1 MRREALEILLAAA
14 VSAGVPAGAADAP
27 AAVATVADPVSARA
41 YEVKFKSLA
50 DAAELVSPLLTPQGS
65 VTLQPRLKTLTIQD
79 RVSILDRV
87 ASLLKSFDVAPR
99 NVEIAMSL
107 FLGTD
112 RREQEAGRLIPPSSM
127 TKDVRGI
134 AETLGDFTKWNAY
147 EPLGGR
153 AVTGVEGGRVTVN
166 LSDEYRVTY
175 DIDTVREQS
184 VKLTNFV
191 LQRVTRGTD
200 GKEKVQDVYSAAVVL
215 PVGRMLMLGAAQ
227 NPESKRALFLTL
239 QARPR

>member
-1 MRREALEILLAAA
+1 MTRPALATLLACCLW
-14 VSAGVPAGAADAP
+14 AGQP
-27 AAVATVADPVSARA
+27 AAAAAAPGTADPVSARA
-41 YEVKFKSLA
+41 YVVKFKSLA
-50 DAAELVSPLLTPQGS
+50 DSAELIGPLLSPQGS
-65 VTLQPRLKTLTIQD
+65 LTLQPRLKTLMIQD
-79 RVSILDRV
+79 RVSVLDRV
-87 ASLLKSFDVAPR
+87 ASLLASFDVAPR

-112 RREQEAGRLIPPSSM
+112 RREQEAGRIIPSSSM

-153 AVTGVEGGRVTVN
+153 AVTGAEGGRVTVN
-166 LSDEYRVTY
+166 LSEEYRVVY
-175 DIDTVREQS
+175 DIDTVRDQS

-191 LQRVTRGTD
+191 LQRVTRGAD

>member
-1 MRREALEILLAAA
+1 VRREAFEILLVAAL
-14 VSAGVPAGAADAP
+14 VSGTPLLAAEAP
-27 AAVATVADPVSARA
+27 PPEGPVLARA

-50 DAAELVSPLLTPQGS
+50 DAAELVSPLLTSQGS
-65 VTLQPRLKTLTIQD
+65 VTLQPRLKTLTVQD
-79 RVSILDRV
+79 HASVLDRV
-87 ASLLKSFDVAPR
+87 GSLLASFDVAPR

-112 RREQEAGRLIPPSSM
+112 RREQEAGRTIPPSSM
-127 TKDVRGI
+127 TRDVRGI

-153 AVTGVEGGRVTVN
+153 AVTGAEGGRVTAN

-175 DIDTVREQS
+175 DIDTVRDQS

-191 LQRVTRGTD
+191 LQRITRGPD

-215 PVGRMLMLGAAQ
+215 PVGRMLTVGAAQ

>member
-1 MRREALEILLAAA
+1 MRRLAAGILLAAGLA
-14 VSAGVPAGAADAP
+14 AGAAP
-27 AAVATVADPVSARA
+27 AAEVPPAADPVSARA

-50 DAAELVSPLLTPQGS
+50 DAAELVSPLLSSQGTL
-65 VTLQPRLKTLTIQD
+65 TLQPRLKAITVQD
-79 RVSILDRV
+79 HVSVLGRV
-87 ASLLKSFDVAPR
+87 AALLRSFDIAPR
-99 NVEIAMSL
+99 NVEIALSL

-112 RREQEAGRLIPPSSM
+112 KRAQEAGRSVPPSSM
-127 TKDVRGI
+127 TRDVRGI

-175 DIDTVREQS
+175 DIDTVRDQS

-191 LQRVTRGTD
+191 LQRITRGAD
-200 GKEKVQDVYSAAVVL
+200 GKTDVQDVYSAAVVL

>member
-1 MRREALEILLAAA
+1 MRRLALGIVL
-14 VSAGVPAGAADAP
+14 VAGLAGAATAADPAP
-27 AAVATVADPVSARA
+27 ASDPVSARA

-50 DAAELVSPLLTPQGS
+50 DAAELVSPLLSREGTL
-65 VTLQPRLKTLTIQD
+65 TLQPRLKAITVQD
-79 RVSILDRV
+79 RVSVLGRV
-87 ASLLKSFDVAPR
+87 AALLQSFDLAPR
-99 NVEIAMSL
+99 NVEISLSL

-112 RREQEAGRLIPPSSM
+112 KRAQEAGRTVPPSAM
-127 TKDVRGI
+127 TRDVRGI

-166 LSDEYRVTY
+166 LSDEYRVAY
-175 DIDTVREQS
+175 VIDTVGDQS
-184 VKLTNFV
+184 VKLSNFV
-191 LQRVTRGTD
+191 LQRVVRGAD
-200 GKEKVQDVYSAAVVL
+200 GKTEVQDVYSAAVVL

>member
-1 MRREALEILLAAA
+1 MRRVLAVVLLAAA
-14 VSAGVPAGAADAP
+14 ASYAAAADAP
-27 AAVATVADPVSARA
+27 AADPVSARA
-41 YEVKFKSLA
+41 YAVKFKSLA
-50 DAAELVSPLLTPQGS
+50 DAAEIVSPVLSRDGA
-65 VTLQPRLKTLTIQD
+65 VTLQPRLKTLTVQD
-79 RVSILDRV
+79 HVSVLDRIG
-87 ASLLKSFDVAPR
+87 SLLGSFDTAPR

-112 RREQEAGRLIPPSSM
+112 KREQEAGRNVPPTTM
-127 TKDVRGI
+127 TRDVRGI
-134 AETLGDFTKWNAY
+134 AETLGDFTKWNSY

-153 AVTGVEGGRVTVN
+153 AVTAAEGGRVTVN
-166 LSDEYRVTY
+166 LSDEYRVVY
-175 DIDTVREQS
+175 DVETVQDQT

-191 LQRVTRGTD
+191 LQRIFHDAD
-200 GKEKVQDVYSAAVVL
+200 GKERVQDVYSAGVVL

>member
-1 MRREALEILLAAA
+1 VRRAVSGIALAAA
-14 VSAGVPAGAADAP
+14 LLAGGFAGAAETGA
-27 AAVATVADPVSARA
+27 VADPVSARA

-50 DAAELVSPLLTPQGS
+50 DAAELVSPILSPQGS
-65 VTLQPRLKTLTIQD
+65 ITLQPRLKTLMVQD
-79 RVSILDRV
+79 HVSVLDRV
-87 ASLLKSFDVAPR
+87 ASLLSSFDLAPR
-99 NVEIAMSL
+99 NVEISMSL

-112 RREQEAGRLIPPSSM
+112 RREQEAGRVIPPTSM
-127 TKDVRGI
+127 TRDVRGI

-153 AVTGVEGGRVTVN
+153 AVTGVEGGRVTVS
-166 LSDEYRVTY
+166 LSDAYRVAY
-175 DIDTVREQS
+175 DIETVSDQS

-191 LQRVTRGTD
+191 LQRVTRGPD
-200 GKEKVQDVYSAAVVL
+200 GKDKIQDVYSAAVVL

>member
-1 MRREALEILLAAA
+1 VRRQAFGILLAAGLVA
-14 VSAGVPAGAADAP
+14 VTPSVAAEAP
-27 AAVATVADPVSARA
+27 SPDGPVLARA

-50 DAAELVSPLLTPQGS
+50 DAAELVSPLLTPQGT
-65 VTLQPRLKTLTIQD
+65 VTLQPRLKTLTVQD
-79 RVSILDRV
+79 RVLVLDRV
-87 ASLLKSFDVAPR
+87 ASLLQSFDVAPR

-112 RREQEAGRLIPPSSM
+112 RREQEAGRVIPPSSM
-127 TKDVRGI
+127 TRDVRGI

-153 AVTGVEGGRVTVN
+153 AVTGAEGGRVTVN
-166 LSDEYRVTY
+166 LSDEYRVAY
-175 DIDTVREQS
+175 DIDTVRDQS

-191 LQRVTRGTD
+191 LQRVARGPD

>member
-1 MRREALEILLAAA
+1 VRRVALGIVLLA
-14 VSAGVPAGAADAP
+14 GLAGAARA
-27 AAVATVADPVSARA
+27 ADPQPASDAVSARA

-50 DAAELVSPLLTPQGS
+50 DAAELVSPLLSREGTL
-65 VTLQPRLKTLTIQD
+65 TLQPRLKTITVQD
-79 RVSILDRV
+79 RVSVLGRV
-87 ASLLKSFDVAPR
+87 AALLQSFDLAPR
-99 NVEIAMSL
+99 NVEISLSL

-112 RREQEAGRLIPPSSM
+112 KRAQEAGRTVPPSAM
-127 TKDVRGI
+127 TRDVRGI

-166 LSDEYRVTY
+166 LSDEYRVAY
-175 DIDTVREQS
+175 DIDTVGDQS
-184 VKLTNFV
+184 VKLSNFV
-191 LQRVTRGTD
+191 LQRVVRGAD
-200 GKEKVQDVYSAAVVL
+200 GKTEVQDVYSAAVVL

>member
-1 MRREALEILLAAA
+1 MRREALGILLAAA
-14 VSAGVPAGAADAP
+14 LSTGAPVRAADALP
-27 AAVATVADPVSARA
+27 AEGPVLARA

-65 VTLQPRLKTLTIQD
+65 VTLQPRLKTLTVQD
-79 RVSILDRV
+79 RVSVLDRV
-87 ASLLKSFDVAPR
+87 ASLLASFDVAPR

-112 RREQEAGRLIPPSSM
+112 RREQEAGRIIPPSSM
-127 TKDVRGI
+127 TRDVRGI

-153 AVTGVEGGRVTVN
+153 AVTGAEGGRVTVN
-166 LSDEYRVTY
+166 LSDEYRVAY
-175 DIDTVREQS
+175 DIDTVRDQS

-191 LQRVTRGTD
+191 LQRVTRGAD

-227 NPESKRALFLTL
+227 NPESKRALFLTV

>member
-1 MRREALEILLAAA
+1 MACAFVCGAL
-14 VSAGVPAGAADAP
+14 PARAE
-27 AAVATVADPVSARA
+27 ADPISARA
-41 YEVKFKSLA
+41 YDVKFKPLA
-50 DAAELVSPLLTPQGS
+50 DAAELVSPLLSSQGS
-65 VTLQPRLKTLTIQD
+65 VTLQPRLKTLTVQD
-79 RVSILDRV
+79 RVSVLDRV

-112 RREQEAGRLIPPSSM
+112 RREQEAGRSIPPSSM
-127 TKDVRGI
+127 TTDVRGI

-147 EPLGGR
+147 ESLGGR
-153 AVTGVEGGRVTVN
+153 AVTGAEGGRITVN
-166 LSDEYRVTY
+166 LSDEYRVAY
-175 DIDTVREQS
+175 DIETVRDQT

-191 LQRVTRGTD
+191 LQRITHGPD
-200 GKEKVQDVYSAAVVL
+200 GKEKVLDVYNAAVVL

>member
-1 MRREALEILLAAA
+1 VRRLALGIVL
-14 VSAGVPAGAADAP
+14 VAGLAGAATAADPAP
-27 AAVATVADPVSARA
+27 ASDPVSARA

-50 DAAELVSPLLTPQGS
+50 DAAELVSPLLSREGTL
-65 VTLQPRLKTLTIQD
+65 TLQPRLKAITVQD
-79 RVSILDRV
+79 RVSVLGRV
-87 ASLLKSFDVAPR
+87 AALLQSFDLAPR
-99 NVEIAMSL
+99 NVEISLSL

-112 RREQEAGRLIPPSSM
+112 KRAQEAGRTVPPSAM
-127 TKDVRGI
+127 TRDVRGI

-166 LSDEYRVTY
+166 LSDEYRVAY
-175 DIDTVREQS
+175 DIDTVGDQS
-184 VKLTNFV
+184 VKLSNFV
-191 LQRVTRGTD
+191 LQRVVRGAD
-200 GKEKVQDVYSAAVVL
+200 GKTEVQDVYSAAVVL

>member
-1 MRREALEILLAAA
+1 VRRAVLRILMAA
-14 VSAGVPAGAADAP
+14 VLGAVGASGAAEP
-27 AAVATVADPVSARA
+27 AADPVSARA

-50 DAAELVSPLLTPQGS
+50 DAAELISPILTPQGS
-65 VTLQPRLKTLTIQD
+65 VTLQPRLRALTVED
-79 RVSILDRV
+79 RVSVLDRIG
-87 ASLLKSFDVAPR
+87 SLLKSFDVAPR

-112 RREQEAGRLIPPSSM
+112 RREQEAGRTVPPAAM
-127 TKDVRGI
+127 TTDVRGI

-153 AVTGVEGGRVTVN
+153 AVTGGRVTVN
-166 LSDEYRVTY
+166 LSDEYRVSY
-175 DIDTVREQS
+175 DIETVRDQS

-191 LQRVTRGTD
+191 LQRITRGPD
-200 GKEKVQDVYSAAVVL
+200 DKERVQDVYKAGVVL

>member
-1 MRREALEILLAAA
+1 VRREAFEILLAAA
-14 VSAGVPAGAADAP
+14 LVTGAP
-27 AAVATVADPVSARA
+27 LLAAESTPPEGPVLARA
-41 YEVKFKSLA
+41 YEVKYKSLA

-65 VTLQPRLKTLTIQD
+65 VTLQPRLKTLTVQD
-79 RVSILDRV
+79 RVSVLDRV
-87 ASLLKSFDVAPR
+87 GSLLASFDVAPR

-112 RREQEAGRLIPPSSM
+112 RREQEAGRIIPPSSM
-127 TKDVRGI
+127 TRDVRGI
-134 AETLGDFTKWNAY
+134 AETLGDFTKWTAY

-153 AVTGVEGGRVTVN
+153 AVTGAEGGRVTVN
-166 LSDEYRVTY
+166 LSDEYRVAY
-175 DIDTVREQS
+175 DIDTVRDQS

-191 LQRVTRGTD
+191 LQRVTHGPD

>member
-1 MRREALEILLAAA
+1 MRRVVLAALLAVCLCG
-14 VSAGVPAGAADAP
+14 VSSASATDAPGTADAL
-27 AAVATVADPVSARA
+27 SARA

-50 DAAELVSPLLTPQGS
+50 DAAELIGPLLTPQGS
-65 VTLQPRLKTLTIQD
+65 VTIQPRLKTLMIQD
-79 RVSILDRV
+79 RISVLDRV
-87 ASLLKSFDVAPR
+87 GSLLSSFDVAPR

-112 RREQEAGRLIPPSSM
+112 RREQEAGRIIPPSSM

-166 LSDEYRVTY
+166 LSDEYRVAY
-175 DIDTVREQS
+175 DIDTVRDQS

-191 LQRVTRGTD
+191 LQRVTRDED

>member
-1 MRREALEILLAAA
+1 VRLAALVILLA
-14 VSAGVPAGAADAP
+14 VSVPAGVLASAADPPSSTAL
-27 AAVATVADPVSARA
+27 AADPLSARA
-41 YEVKFKSLA
+41 YEVKYKSLA
-50 DAAELVSPLLTPQGS
+50 DAAELVTPLLTSQGT
-65 VTLQPRLKTLTIQD
+65 VTLQPRLKTLTVQD
-79 RVSILDRV
+79 RISVLDRV
-87 ASLLKSFDVAPR
+87 GSLLQSFDTAPR

-112 RREQEAGRLIPPSSM
+112 RREQEAGRVLPPA
-127 TKDVRGI
+127 TVTRDVRGI

-153 AVTGVEGGRVTVN
+153 AITGAEGGRVTVN
-166 LSDEYRVTY
+166 LSDEYRVSY
-175 DIDTVREQS
+175 DIDTVRDQS

-191 LQRVTRGTD
+191 LQRVTRGAD
-200 GKEKVQDVYSAAVVL
+200 GKDKVQDVYSAAVVL

>member
-1 MRREALEILLAAA
+1 VRGGALGIVLAVILGAGLPIVAAEAPP
-14 VSAGVPAGAADAP
+14 G
-27 AAVATVADPVSARA
+27 ADPVSARA
-41 YEVKFKSLA
+41 YEVKYKTLA
-50 DAAELVSPLLTPQGS
+50 DAAELVSPLLSPQGT
-65 VTLQPRLKTLTIQD
+65 VTLQPRLKTLTVQD
-79 RVSILDRV
+79 RISVLDRV
-87 ASLLKSFDVAPR
+87 ASLLGSFDVAPR

-112 RREQEAGRLIPPSSM
+112 RREQEAGRIIPPSSM
-127 TKDVRGI
+127 TRDVRGI
-134 AETLGDFTKWNAY
+134 AETLGDFTKWNAN

-166 LSDEYRVTY
+166 LSDEYRVAY
-175 DIDTVREQS
+175 DIDTVRDQS

-191 LQRVTRGTD
+191 LQRVTRAAD
-200 GKEKVQDVYSAAVVL
+200 GKEKIQDVYSAAVVL

>member
-1 MRREALEILLAAA
+1 VRRAAIALVSVIAIWACRPVLA
-14 VSAGVPAGAADAP
+14 DD
-27 AAVATVADPVSARA
+27 DPLSARA
-41 YEVKFKSLA
+41 YEVRFKSLA

-65 VTLQPRLKTLTIQD
+65 VTLQPRLKTLTVQD
-79 RVSILDRV
+79 RVSVLDRV

-112 RREQEAGRLIPPSSM
+112 RREQEAGRIVPPASM
-127 TKDVRGI
+127 TTDVRGI

-147 EPLGGR
+147 ESLGGR
-153 AVTGVEGGRVTVN
+153 SVTGAEGGRVTVN
-166 LSDEYRVTY
+166 LSEEYRVAY
-175 DIDTVREQS
+175 DVETVRDQS
-184 VKLTNFV
+184 VKLTHFV
-191 LQRVTRGTD
+191 LQRLTRGPD
-200 GKEKVQDVYSAAVVL
+200 GKERVQDVYGADVVL
-215 PVGRMLMLGAAQ
+215 PVGRMLMIGAAQ

>member
-1 MRREALEILLAAA
+1 MRRLALGIVL
-14 VSAGVPAGAADAP
+14 VAGLAGAATAADPAP
-27 AAVATVADPVSARA
+27 ASDPVSARA

-50 DAAELVSPLLTPQGS
+50 DAAELVSPLLSREGTL
-65 VTLQPRLKTLTIQD
+65 TLQPRLKAITVQD
-79 RVSILDRV
+79 RVSVLVRV
-87 ASLLKSFDVAPR
+87 AALLQSFDLAPR
-99 NVEIAMSL
+99 NVEISLSL

-112 RREQEAGRLIPPSSM
+112 KRAQEAGRTVPPSAM
-127 TKDVRGI
+127 TRDVRGI

-166 LSDEYRVTY
+166 LSDEYRVAY
-175 DIDTVREQS
+175 DIDTVGDQS
-184 VKLTNFV
+184 VKLSNFV
-191 LQRVTRGTD
+191 LQRVVRGAD
-200 GKEKVQDVYSAAVVL
+200 GKTEVQDVYSAAVVL

>member
-1 MRREALEILLAAA
+1 VRRVPLAILLSASIATAAFAAA
-14 VSAGVPAGAADAP
+14 ADTP
-27 AAVATVADPVSARA
+27 AAADPVSARA
-41 YEVKFKSLA
+41 YAVQFKSLA
-50 DAAELVSPLLTPQGS
+50 DAAELVSPILTPQGTL
-65 VTLQPRLKTLTIQD
+65 TLQPRLKTLTVQD
-79 RVSILDRV
+79 RVSVLGRV
-87 ASLLKSFDVAPR
+87 AALLQSFDVAPR
-99 NVEIAMSL
+99 NVEISMSL

-112 RREQEAGRLIPPSSM
+112 RRAQEAGRSIPPSSM
-127 TKDVRGI
+127 TRDVRGI

-166 LSDEYRVTY
+166 LSDEYRVAY
-175 DIDTVREQS
+175 DIDTVRDQS

-191 LQRVTRGTD
+191 LQRVTKDAD
-200 GKEKVQDVYSAAVVL
+200 GKQVVQDVYSASVVL

>member
-1 MRREALEILLAAA
+1 VRREAFEILLAAA
-14 VSAGVPAGAADAP
+14 LVTGAPLLAAEAP
-27 AAVATVADPVSARA
+27 PPPEGPVLARA
-41 YEVKFKSLA
+41 YEVKYKSLA

-65 VTLQPRLKTLTIQD
+65 VTLQPRLKTLTVQD
-79 RVSILDRV
+79 RVSVLDRV
-87 ASLLKSFDVAPR
+87 GSLLASFDVAPR

-112 RREQEAGRLIPPSSM
+112 RREQEAGRIIPPSSM
-127 TKDVRGI
+127 TRDVRGI

-153 AVTGVEGGRVTVN
+153 AITGAEGGRVTVN
-166 LSDEYRVTY
+166 LSDEYRVAY
-175 DIDTVREQS
+175 DIDTVRDQS

-191 LQRVTRGTD
+191 LQRVTHGPD

>member
-1 MRREALEILLAAA
+1 MTRGMVTILVASALSLGTARAEF
-14 VSAGVPAGAADAP
+14 P
-27 AAVATVADPVSARA
+27 AAPVKTAAGDPMSARA
-41 YEVKFKSLA
+41 FEVRFKTLA
-50 DAAELVSPLLTPQGS
+50 DAAELVSPILSPQGT
-65 VTLQPRLKTLTIQD
+65 VTLQPRLKTLTVQD
-79 RVSILDRV
+79 RSSVLDRV
-87 ASLLKSFDVAPR
+87 TSLLRSFDVAPR

-112 RREQEAGRLIPPSSM
+112 RREQEAGRSLPSTSM
-127 TKDVRGI
+127 TTDVRGI

-153 AVTGVEGGRVTVN
+153 AVTGVEGGRVTVS
-166 LSDEYRVTY
+166 LSDEYRVAY
-175 DIDTVREQS
+175 DIDTVRDQS

-191 LQRVTRGTD
+191 LQRITHGPD
-200 GKEKVQDVYSAAVVL
+200 GKDFVQDVYSAAVVL